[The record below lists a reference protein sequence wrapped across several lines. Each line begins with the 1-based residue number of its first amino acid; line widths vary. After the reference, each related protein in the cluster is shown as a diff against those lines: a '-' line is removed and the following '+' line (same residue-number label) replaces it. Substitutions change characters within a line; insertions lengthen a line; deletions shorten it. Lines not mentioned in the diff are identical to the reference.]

1 MKVSV
6 THISTGYT
14 VIHENVAKI
23 IEKANRFELID
34 YQQYKGPIT
43 STSYH
48 KSLFT
53 FSVIDDPHHA

>member
-6 THISTGYT
+6 THISTGDT
-14 VIHENVAKI
+14 VLHANVAKI
-23 IEKANRFELID
+23 IEKSNRFELID
-34 YQQYKGPIT
+34 YRQRKGPIT

-53 FSVIDDPHHA
+53 FTIFEN

>member
-6 THISTGYT
+6 THTETGYT
-14 VIHENVAKI
+14 VVHENVDRIK
-23 IEKANRFELID
+23 ETVNRFELID
-34 YQQYKGPIT
+34 KHRRGELWT

-53 FSVIDDPHHA
+53 FTVAG

>member
-6 THISTGYT
+6 AHKETGYT
-14 VIHENVAKI
+14 VTHENVANI
-23 IEKANRFELID
+23 QETENRFELID
-34 YQQYKGPIT
+34 HRKRGDPWT

-53 FSVIDDPHHA
+53 FTVAG